1 MWTSPWRSQQQKKF
15 EAAGLAE
22 WKSSRTLPSGSIVST
37 LGGFSPAWLH
47 PPAKKNLKMFTWV
60 PKSVLK
66 AGI

>member
-15 EAAGLAE
+15 EAAGLVE

-47 PPAKKNLKMFTWV
+47 PPAKKNLKMFT
-60 PKSVLK
+60 
-66 AGI
+66 